1 MAVCA
6 VGHLLADMGPKT
18 GFTRDPNC
26 GGCSLNARK
35 RPLPAKLVV
44 SMIQRAV
51 SRVGEQRDA
60 KRQAPLGRG
69 WRKAIDGQEHERA
82 FAAAEIAT
90 LLDLER
96 VYGEANPCIPT

>member
-1 MAVCA
+1 
-6 VGHLLADMGPKT
+6 MGPKT

-44 SMIQRAV
+44 NDSTRRIRGWGAAG
-51 SRVGEQRDA
+51 REETT
-60 KRQAPLGRG
+60 APLGRG
-69 WRKAIDGQEHERA
+69 WRNAIDGQDHERA

-96 VYGEANPCIPT
+96 VYGEAKPCIPT